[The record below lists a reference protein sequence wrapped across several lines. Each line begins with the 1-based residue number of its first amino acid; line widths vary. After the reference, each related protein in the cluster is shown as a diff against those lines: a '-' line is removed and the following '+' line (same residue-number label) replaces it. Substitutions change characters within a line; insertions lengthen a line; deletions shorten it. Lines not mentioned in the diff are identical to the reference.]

1 MVWWRRMKAAQHVAH
16 VEFVRLELTVSAVRC
31 ACPRDHDHAR
41 PTSAAPDDAH
51 ALAA

>member
-1 MVWWRRMKAAQHVAH
+1 MVWWRRMNRVQHAEH
-16 VEFVRLELTVSAVRC
+16 LEFVRLELSVVAVRC

-41 PTSAAPDDAH
+41 PTSVALHDAH